1 MNIENEQSEQH
12 DNREL
17 QLAWDFVEHT
27 GRSIFLT
34 GKAGTGKT
42 TFLKKVVAESAKRP
56 VVVAPTGVAAI
67 NAGGVTIHSFFQ
79 LPLSPFVP
87 NAKVKSRF
95 DFGREKRKIIASM
108 DLLIIDEI
116 SMVRADLLDAIDSV
130 LRRFRDRYQPF
141 GGVQLLMIGDLG
153 QLTPV
158 VTPEDEQILRPY
170 YDTPYFF
177 GSKALSETEYVT
189 IQLEQVYRQQDQSF
203 VEILNHVRI
212 GKLTSDDLQRLNS
225 RSIAKGNTTS
235 AIRLTTHN
243 YAADRYNES
252 QLSKLSSPAFT
263 YQATVKG
270 TFPDYSYPTAVD
282 MTLKVGTQVMFIK
295 NDPEGR
301 YYNGRIGH
309 VILTER
315 NRVQIYCEGDD
326 EAIEVEP
333 QIWENAKYT
342 LDSET
347 RELKTEIQG
356 TFTQLPLRLAW
367 AITIHKSQGLTFDHA
382 IIDANQSFA
391 PGQVYVALSRCR
403 TLEGLQLA
411 SPINPRAIISDQR
424 VDSYISQQDAATS
437 QSIQQLLTL
446 KDEYYRR
453 LMLELFDFTS
463 IQYKEEHLSRLFIEY
478 FYNAFN
484 QITDLHKQT
493 VQAFKRDITDVA
505 LKWRMAIGL
514 MSIAQLNEGAFQE
527 RLKRSCDYFYD
538 KLNEILSRPISLSK
552 PVKTNNKEAMK
563 RLDDAV
569 PELTQA
575 YLARKFLLRRISEN
589 GFSASAYLKH
599 KQQALISAMD
609 MQDNSDPSRQRK
621 KKKATNAEKP
631 KKDNTR
637 VVTYRM
643 FLQGVQPDEIAR
655 ERGLTLVTIINHLMG
670 YVETGELEMDDL
682 IEKHKRKAIKLAIA
696 KVGSFN
702 NVKAIMALCP
712 PDVTYSDII
721 IVIKE
726 TRQK

>member
-1 MNIENEQSEQH
+1 LKLNTTPTPNH
-12 DNREL
+12 EL

-27 GRSIFLT
+27 GQSIFLT

-130 LRRFRDRYQPF
+130 LRRFRNRYLPF

-177 GSKALSETEYVT
+177 GSKALAETPYVT
-189 IQLEQVYRQQDQSF
+189 IQLEQVYRQQDKGF
-203 VEILNHVRI
+203 VEILNHVRN
-212 GKLTSDDLQRLNS
+212 GQLTADDLAQLNS
-225 RSIAKGNTTS
+225 RSVPQASNSS

-243 YAADRYNES
+243 FAADRYNES
-252 QLSKLSSPAFT
+252 QLAKLTAPAYT

-270 TFPDYSYPTAVD
+270 TFPDYSYPTSID

-309 VILTER
+309 VILTEKTR
-315 NRVQIYCEGDD
+315 LQVYCEGDA

-333 QIWENAKYT
+333 QVWENAKYT
-342 LDSET
+342 LDPET

-411 SPINPRAIISDQR
+411 SPINPRAIINDHR
-424 VDSYISQQDAATS
+424 VESYVSQQDAAAS
-437 QSIQQLLTL
+437 QSIQQLPTL
-446 KDEYYRR
+446 KDDYYRH
-453 LMLELFDFTS
+453 LLLELFDFS
-463 IQYKEEHLSRLFIEY
+463 NIQFKEEHLSRLLIEY

-484 QITDLHKQT
+484 QTTELHKQA
-493 VQAFKRDITDVA
+493 VRDFKHDVTDVA
-505 LKWRMAIGL
+505 LKWRMAIGQ
-514 MSIAQLNEGAFQE
+514 MTITQLREKPFQE
-527 RLKRSCDYFYD
+527 RLLRSCDYFNQ
-538 KLNEILSRPISLSK
+538 KLADILARPITLAK
-552 PVKTNNKEAMK
+552 PVKSNNKEAM
-563 RLDDAV
+563 RRFTDTLAD
-569 PELTQA
+569 LTQFFFA
-575 YLARKFLLRRISEN
+575 HKFLLQRINAE
-589 GFSASAYLKH
+589 GFSTASYLRN

-609 MQDNSDPSRQRK
+609 LQDDSKPTKSRRK
-621 KKKATNAEKP
+621 RKSTSTPAP
-631 KKDNTR
+631 KKENTR

-643 FLQGVQPDEIAR
+643 FLQGMQADEIAR
-655 ERGLTLVTIINHLMG
+655 ERSLTLDTVVSHLMS
-670 YVETGELEMDDL
+670 YVESGELEMDD
-682 IEKHKRKAIKLAIA
+682 IIDKHKRNAIKLAIA
-696 KVGSFN
+696 KVGTRN
-702 NVKAIMALCP
+702 GVKPIMALCP
-712 PDVTYSDII
+712 PDVSYHEIK
-721 IVIKE
+721 IVLSEI
-726 TRQK
+726 RRR